1 MDTLRT
7 KAITDT
13 LMIKHISE
21 LENHVTKLNVFS
33 FLLKGLL
40 LSQGIWMF
48 DQKLC
53 GTHNS
58 APLSSAGSDREGN
71 LR

>member
-13 LMIKHISE
+13 LMIKHIWHWE
-21 LENHVTKLNVFS
+21 YFAVFS
-33 FLLKGLL
+33 FWLKGLL

-48 DQKLC
+48 DQKFAEPIS
-53 GTHNS
+53 HNS
-58 APLSSAGSDREGN
+58 APLSSAGPDREGN